1 MGPSYVGKTQVVN
14 RFVNNS
20 FSGYYEPTLE
30 PNYYRKAYNINYDE
44 LDMGPAFYDLEI
56 LDMFPHDHPFMD
68 EEIDLMG
75 PEAKLMYDE
84 LEKAIKSPFHT
95 K

>member
-1 MGPSYVGKTQVVN
+1 
-14 RFVNNS
+14 
-20 FSGYYEPTLE
+20 
-30 PNYYRKAYNINYDE
+30 
-44 LDMGPAFYDLEI
+44 MGPAFYDLEI